1 MDLGLYLINF
11 ELGTLNFELGFKTLD
26 LGLGTWDFVSMLHT
40 GWIFDVYPTPQG
52 LTIWIID
59 PAGRSLNFS
68 YPFQPSFFLHGTD
81 RVLKNA
87 VHWIERQHIPVR
99 FDVAEKREFYTNDWV
114 SVVSVRT
121 ANPLDYNPLVQALL
135 RQSSVPD
142 QKARRSSDD
151 DFSEV
156 EIYNCDIPLPQLF
169 FYESELFPLAKVEL
183 EAGVDPAAFPGAPPP
198 ILGFELLDSPRECD
212 YSLPPLRV
220 LQLKLENCS
229 YNPAHGGRKN
239 LVALMDDREIVLE
252 GDRLITHLNKLVE
265 RADPHLVLTDW
276 GDSYILPQLYRL
288 ARQERT
294 PLKLDRK
301 GEQPARVQK
310 ERSYFSYGRIVHIDA
325 IHTLRGRWHID
336 RRNSFIA
343 HESGLEGLFELAR
356 LSKIPVQRL
365 ARLSTGTCISSM
377 QVEVAL
383 RDNHLIPYR
392 KHVAEDFK
400 DGLELLT
407 IDKGGL
413 TYAPVLGFHDQ
424 VAELD
429 FASMY
434 PTLMRDYNL
443 SPETINCPCC
453 PDAPRVPETGYR
465 VCQRRRGLVPKALD
479 LILEKRRLY
488 KQRKRAALTRVDFEI
503 NDRKQT
509 ALKWVLVTCFGYL
522 GYKNAR
528 FGRIEAHESTTAYGR
543 EILLIAK
550 EVAERAGYHMLH
562 ALTDAL
568 WVQKPGATTEDF
580 EQLAGHITEQTR
592 IPIALE
598 GVYRWVAFLPSRRDA
613 RVSVPNRYFGL
624 FESGELKVRGIELR
638 RSDTPMF
645 IKQFQARA
653 LELWSPCRS
662 RRECDAR
669 VPEILK
675 EVETRLAD
683 LRGGQ
688 MAPEDLAISLR
699 ISRDPLEYRV
709 ASLTAIVSQELAARG
724 VSLSPGER
732 IQCIITDADA
742 ALPCDRAKALAHLD
756 GTVTYDQEKYEE
768 FLFKAAESLLIHFG
782 WTFDKLKKHFAQRAL
797 PQGGRRIPSGN
808 NRSLFPIPVPY
819 SKEMLLEFSPREKQT
834 AKIAK

>member
-1 MDLGLYLINF
+1 
-11 ELGTLNFELGFKTLD
+11 
-26 LGLGTWDFVSMLHT
+26 MLHT
-40 GWIFDVYPTPQG
+40 GWIFDVYPTPRG

-59 PAGRSLNFS
+59 LSGRSLNFF
-68 YPFQPSFFLHGTD
+68 YPFQPSFFLHGTE
-81 RVLKNA
+81 RTLKNA
-87 VHWIERQHIPVR
+87 VQWIERQHIPVQCE
-99 FDVAEKREFYTNDWV
+99 VVQKREFYTNDWI

-121 ANPLDYNPLVQALL
+121 LNPLHYTPLVQALL
-135 RQSSVPD
+135 RQSSVPGEGPR
-142 QKARRSSDD
+142 KFPST
-151 DFSEV
+151 DFREV

-169 FYESELFPLAKVEL
+169 FYESELFPLAKVQL
-183 EAGVDPAAFPGAPPP
+183 EAVMDSAADEGAPPR

-212 YSLPPLRV
+212 YPLPPLRV

-229 YNPAHGGRKN
+229 HNPAHGGRKN
-239 LVALMDDREIVLE
+239 LVTLMDDREIVLE

-276 GDSYILPQLYRL
+276 GDSYILPRLYRL

-301 GEQPARVQK
+301 GELPAHIQK
-310 ERSYFSYGRIVHIDA
+310 ERSYFSYGRIVHVDA

-383 RDNHLIPYR
+383 RENYLIPYR

-443 SPETINCPCC
+443 SPETINCACC

-465 VCQRRRGLVPKALD
+465 MCQQRRGLVPRALD

-488 KQRKRAALTRVDFEI
+488 KQKKRAALTRADFEI

-543 EILLIAK
+543 EILLLAK

-568 WVQKPGATTEDF
+568 WVHKAGATAEDF
-580 EQLAGHITEQTR
+580 EELAGQISRQTR

-598 GVYRWVAFLPSRRDA
+598 GVYRWIAFAPSRRDT

-624 FESGELKVRGIELR
+624 FESGELKVRGLELR

-653 LELWSPCRS
+653 LEVWSPCRS
-662 RRECDAR
+662 REECWRR

-675 EVETRLAD
+675 EVETRVAE
-683 LRGGQ
+683 LRSGQ
-688 MAPEDLAISLR
+688 MAPEELAITLR
-699 ISRDPLEYRV
+699 ISRDPLDYKV

-742 ALPCDRAKALAHLD
+742 VLPCDRAKALAHLD

-782 WTFDKLKKHFAQRAL
+782 WTFDKLKKRFAREA
-797 PQGGRRIPSGN
+797 PPERNRRIPSGN
-808 NRSLFPIPVPY
+808 SGALIPTSLPD
-819 SKEMLLEFSPREKQT
+819 SKEILFEFGLREKQT
-834 AKIAK
+834 AK